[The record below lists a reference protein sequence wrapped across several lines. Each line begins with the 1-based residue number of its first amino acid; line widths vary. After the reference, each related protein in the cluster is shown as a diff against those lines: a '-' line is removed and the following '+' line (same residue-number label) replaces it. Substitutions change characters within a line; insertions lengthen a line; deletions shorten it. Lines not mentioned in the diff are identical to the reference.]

1 MAEKTSIESELRVKE
16 ILKERGIKMKDLA
29 DLIQVA
35 PETMTRAL
43 KGNPQFSTLKSIAD
57 VLGVS
62 VRELFKGEDAKPSEN
77 QVHGC
82 IYIDHKPH
90 IFNNREELDKLLNKE

>member
-77 QVHGC
+77 QVYGC
-82 IYIDHKPH
+82 IYIDNQPY

>member
-1 MAEKTSIESELRVKE
+1 MAEKATIDGELRVKE

-62 VRELFKGEDAKPSEN
+62 VRELFKGEDAKPPEN

-82 IYIDHKPH
+82 VYIDNQPY
-90 IFNNREELDKLLNKE
+90 IFNNREELDKLINKE